1 MRRRELLPYWRFIV
15 DLWRWIAKC
24 CSELR
29 PDQRQ
34 PWYDASYSSLVEIKA
49 KSSGIDQQFVH
60 EVCCSALALMDRLD
74 GQAKRR
80 NE

>member
-1 MRRRELLPYWRFIV
+1 MSDTELKEYFKFVER
-15 DLWRWIAKC
+15 LWKWLKQC

-49 KSSGIDQQFVH
+49 KSSGIDPQFVH

>member
-1 MRRRELLPYWRFIV
+1 MSETELKKYFKFV
-15 DLWRWIAKC
+15 EDLWKWLKRC

-49 KSSGIDQQFVH
+49 KSSGIDPQFVH

-74 GQAKRR
+74 GQVKRR

>member
-1 MRRRELLPYWRFIV
+1 MNEAKLKDYHEFIV
-15 DLWRWIAKC
+15 DLWKWLKRC

-34 PWYDASYSSLVEIKA
+34 PWYDASYSSLVEIRA

-74 GQAKRR
+74 RQAKRR
-80 NE
+80 NG

>member
-1 MRRRELLPYWRFIV
+1 MSDTELKEYFKFVER
-15 DLWRWIAKC
+15 LWKWLKRC

-49 KSSGIDQQFVH
+49 KSSGIDPQFVH

>member
-1 MRRRELLPYWRFIV
+1 MNETELRNYYDFV
-15 DLWRWIAKC
+15 TDLWKWIKHNAVD
-24 CSELR
+24 LR

-34 PWYDASYSSLVEIKA
+34 SWYDASYSSLVEIKA

-74 GQAKRR
+74 RQAKRR
-80 NE
+80 NG

>member
-1 MRRRELLPYWRFIV
+1 MSDTELKEYFKFVER
-15 DLWRWIAKC
+15 LWKWLKRC

-49 KSSGIDQQFVH
+49 KSSGIDPQFVY

-74 GQAKRR
+74 GQVKRR

>member
-1 MRRRELLPYWRFIV
+1 MSDTELKEYFKFVER
-15 DLWRWIAKC
+15 LWKWLKRC

-34 PWYDASYSSLVEIKA
+34 PWYDASYSSLVEIKT

-74 GQAKRR
+74 GQTKRR
-80 NE
+80 NG